1 MTSYKE
7 KLKNIDTF
15 IFDIDGVFTDG
26 SILITE
32 TDYAR
37 KFNAKD
43 GYAIQLASKSGFQI
57 FIITGGRSE
66 TVRKA
71 MLHLGCKDVILQA
84 RNKVASFNQL
94 KEKYQLNEDTC
105 LYLGD
110 DMPDIGLLKK
120 VYLSA
125 CPQDAAIDVKDI
137 CDYQSPYKGGE
148 GCVRDVI
155 EQTLRVQSKWDK
167 DGNHEW

>member
-1 MTSYKE
+1 MKSYKE

-26 SILITE
+26 SIAITQ
-32 TDYAR
+32 TDFVR
-37 KFNAKD
+37 TFNAKD

-66 TVRKA
+66 IVKEA
-71 MLHLGCKDVILQA
+71 MLRLGCNDVILKA
-84 RNKVASFNQL
+84 RNKVESFQQL
-94 KEKYQLNEDTC
+94 KEKHQLDENKC

-110 DMPDIGLLKK
+110 DMPDISLLKI
-120 VYLSA
+120 VHISA
-125 CPQDAAIDVKDI
+125 CPQDAAADVKLI
-137 CDYQSPYKGGE
+137 CDYQSPYKGGS

-155 EQTLRVQSKWDK
+155 EQALRVQNKWDK